1 MSTPVPRT
9 ARRPQ
14 PPQLRADAVIEPGAA
29 PSSARFPLVTAV
41 PARWTEAVAAVAAAG
56 AVATGATR
64 LAPGWA
70 GLTWLVVLAAVAGTV
85 GVGVLGW
92 RANRRRR
99 ILADLSNR
107 VGYLLKTSVRASSAR
122 WSRGLVG
129 DPIRVCL
136 DSSDQATIGYGDRL
150 AAQLAQATSGALGAT
165 FQVTRHDQRRGR
177 TTLRAVSVQREK
189 PTALELA
196 QQRVR
201 DVVVETFGAD
211 ATVDA
216 FKTAP
221 TSEDS
226 VTGFT
231 VHYKAAASKLTVP
244 AIRRRITNAVGD
256 RLDGRWKADFALQD
270 DRVTYSRRPPL
281 PTFYAR
287 PTDPVPARAD
297 PAYNLIPQAVDEDG
311 EVLNWDISGVMA
323 HLLRCGKTRSG
334 KTVSLIGDAIE
345 MARRGFRV
353 LVLDPKRTEFLGL
366 RDWPNVELVATR
378 IPDQVALVHQLWL
391 EMEDR
396 YRRIEEEG
404 ADEAD
409 FDPILLIIDEY
420 RQMHA
425 NVKAWWSGIKVT
437 GMPGECPVFEEIGSL
452 LRMAAACRIH
462 VDLATQRPD
471 AEFLKGEA
479 LALDTPIPTPTGWTT
494 MAELQIGQLVFD
506 ENGRSVRVVD
516 TKPVRHGRPCYR
528 VTFSDG
534 TAIVADED
542 HLWAAKDAS
551 RRETTASAYETLPR
565 SQRYPEHADLLHRL
579 DLLQADDKPVK
590 VSDLEAELGPGRT
603 PLLRRCLN
611 ENRWSLEPS
620 ASEPSRNGRF
630 PTRLYSRAALIDN
643 LRAELTSPV
652 RTGRQE
658 GPRIVTTKTIG
669 ASVSTTSGHNWSVDT
684 IPGLDLPELALPID
698 PWLLGYWLGDG
709 CRRAA
714 TIATAD
720 EEILERI
727 RHLGYRVTHYAR
739 YNYGISTGPRGGG
752 SRPSLQRA
760 LRECGLLFDKHI
772 PATYLR
778 ASDAQRAELL
788 AGLLDSDGTC
798 SVRGHGARLSAQ
810 VVFTNTNPRLIDGVR
825 ELAASLGHLPT
836 VCKIREAGVEQS
848 TSSVASGRRI
858 KEAWA
863 VRFTPDGQV
872 FGLRRK
878 QELLERTLKTRTRTR
893 ANRRPRYVVSV
904 EAVPSVPVRCI
915 TVDSPTHLYLVGT
928 GFVATHN
935 CRDNFAARAAAGR
948 LSPDGAQMMF
958 DSQHIGVA
966 IPLNVRGRGTMTGM
980 DDRPRE
986 VQFLYTPD
994 PRRARTPEDLALLDA
1009 LRPSTTRWPR
1019 KVIELPPAA
1028 EVAEA
1033 LDGKKTSVE
1042 WEQVLRSFLVPFDTT
1057 ATQGDADVPPALI
1070 GGDGAAR
1077 RGADRVDRRAHQ
1089 RDDGNDVGER
1099 DDVDDQGGEDEGG
1112 DEVYEGYDEPTLV
1125 RVETVEVG
1133 DLIRLHERGP
1143 WVCVELVDQIG
1154 PAYGGQVQ
1162 LDWRDDDDNAGEQLI
1177 STGEL
1182 AEVRRPL
1189 D

>member
-1 MSTPVPRT
+1 MSTPAQRT
-9 ARRPQ
+9 TSRPPQ
-14 PPQLRADAVIEPGAA
+14 PPQLRADPALEPAAA
-29 PSSARFPLVTAV
+29 PTSARLPLVAAA
-41 PARWTEAVAAVAAAG
+41 PARWTEAAAVVVAAG
-56 AVATGATR
+56 AVVAGVTR

-70 GLTWLVVLAAVAGTV
+70 GLTWLVVLATVAGAV

-107 VGYLLKTSVRASSAR
+107 VGYLLKTPVRASSAR

-129 DPIRVCL
+129 DLVRVCL

-150 AAQLAQATSGALGAT
+150 AAQLAQATSRALGTT

-211 ATVDA
+211 ATVDG
-216 FKTAP
+216 FETAP
-221 TSEDS
+221 TGEDA

-270 DRVTYSRRPPL
+270 DRVIYSRRPPL

-311 EVLNWDISGVMA
+311 QILNWDISGVMA

-334 KTVSLIGDAIE
+334 KTVSLIGDAVE

-378 IPDQVALVHQLWL
+378 VPDQVALVHQIWL

-396 YRRIEEEG
+396 YRRIEEDG
-404 ADEAD
+404 ADESD

-437 GMPGECPVFEEIGSL
+437 GMPSECPVFEEIGSL

-471 AEFLKGEA
+471 AEFLKGE
-479 LALDTPIPTPTGWTT
+479 T
-494 MAELQIGQLVFD
+494 
-506 ENGRSVRVVD
+506 
-516 TKPVRHGRPCYR
+516 
-528 VTFSDG
+528 
-534 TAIVADED
+534 
-542 HLWAAKDAS
+542 
-551 RRETTASAYETLPR
+551 
-565 SQRYPEHADLLHRL
+565 
-579 DLLQADDKPVK
+579 
-590 VSDLEAELGPGRT
+590 
-603 PLLRRCLN
+603 
-611 ENRWSLEPS
+611 
-620 ASEPSRNGRF
+620 
-630 PTRLYSRAALIDN
+630 
-643 LRAELTSPV
+643 
-652 RTGRQE
+652 
-658 GPRIVTTKTIG
+658 
-669 ASVSTTSGHNWSVDT
+669 
-684 IPGLDLPELALPID
+684 
-698 PWLLGYWLGDG
+698 
-709 CRRAA
+709 
-714 TIATAD
+714 
-720 EEILERI
+720 
-727 RHLGYRVTHYAR
+727 
-739 YNYGISTGPRGGG
+739 
-752 SRPSLQRA
+752 
-760 LRECGLLFDKHI
+760 
-772 PATYLR
+772 
-778 ASDAQRAELL
+778 
-788 AGLLDSDGTC
+788 
-798 SVRGHGARLSAQ
+798 
-810 VVFTNTNPRLIDGVR
+810 
-825 ELAASLGHLPT
+825 
-836 VCKIREAGVEQS
+836 
-848 TSSVASGRRI
+848 
-858 KEAWA
+858 
-863 VRFTPDGQV
+863 
-872 FGLRRK
+872 
-878 QELLERTLKTRTRTR
+878 
-893 ANRRPRYVVSV
+893 
-904 EAVPSVPVRCI
+904 
-915 TVDSPTHLYLVGT
+915 
-928 GFVATHN
+928 
-935 CRDNFAARAAAGR
+935 RDNFAARAAAGR

-958 DSQHIGVA
+958 DSQHVGVA

-994 PRRARTPEDLALLDA
+994 PRRARTPEDVALLDA

-1019 KVIELPPAA
+1019 KMIELPPAA

-1033 LDGKKTSVE
+1033 LEGKKTSVE
-1042 WEQVLRSFLVPFDTT
+1042 WEQLLRSSLVPFDPAAARDDT
-1057 ATQGDADVPPALI
+1057 DIPPAPVA
-1070 GGDGAAR
+1070 GNGDTAAR
-1077 RGADRVDRRAHQ
+1077 RGTDRADR

-1099 DDVDDQGGEDEGG
+1099 DDVDDQGGDDEGD

-1133 DLIRLHERGP
+1133 DLIRLNERGP

-1182 AEVRRPL
+1182 AEIRRPL

>member
-1 MSTPVPRT
+1 M
-9 ARRPQ
+9 A
-14 PPQLRADAVIEPGAA
+14 LEPAAA
-29 PSSARFPLVTAV
+29 PISARLPLVAAA
-41 PARWTEAVAAVAAAG
+41 PARWTEAAAVVAATGAVAA
-56 AVATGATR
+56 GATR

-70 GLTWLVVLAAVAGTV
+70 DLTWLVVLATVAGAV

-107 VGYLLKTSVRASSAR
+107 VGYLLKTPVRASSAR

-129 DPIRVCL
+129 DPVRVCL
-136 DSSDQATIGYGDRL
+136 DSSEQATIGYGDRL
-150 AAQLAQATSGALGAT
+150 AAQLAQATSRALGAT
-165 FQVTRHDQRRGR
+165 FKVTRHDQRRGR
-177 TTLRAVSVQREK
+177 TTLRAVHVQREK

-211 ATVDA
+211 ATVDG
-216 FKTAP
+216 FETAP
-221 TSEDS
+221 ADEDA

-231 VHYKAAASKLTVP
+231 VQYKAAASKLTVP
-244 AIRRRITNAVGD
+244 AIRRRIANAVGD

-311 EVLNWDISGVMA
+311 QILNWDISGVMA

-378 IPDQVALVHQLWL
+378 VPDQVALVHQLWL

-396 YRRIEEEG
+396 YRRIEEDG
-404 ADEAD
+404 ADESD

-437 GMPGECPVFEEIGSL
+437 GMPSECPVFEEIGSL

-479 LALDTPIPTPTGWTT
+479 LALDTPLPTPSGWTT
-494 MAELQIGQLVFD
+494 MGDLQVGQFVFD
-506 ENGRSVRVVD
+506 EHGAAVRVVD
-516 TKPVRHGRPCYR
+516 TTPVRYGRPCYR

-534 TAIVADED
+534 TVIVADED
-542 HLWAAKDAS
+542 HLWAAKDAGQ
-551 RRETTASAYETLPR
+551 RASDASQYEPMPR
-565 SQRYPEHADLLHRL
+565 LRRYPDHADLLQRL
-579 DLLQADDKPVK
+579 DLLPAGDRLVK
-590 VSDLEAELGPGRT
+590 VCDLESELGQGRV
-603 PLLRRCLN
+603 PLLRRCLGQS
-611 ENRWSLEPS
+611 RWSVE
-620 ASEPSRNGRF
+620 SEATATSTKGQF
-630 PTRLYSRAALIDN
+630 PARLYSRAALLDN

-652 RTGRQE
+652 RTGRQKD
-658 GPRIVTTKTIG
+658 PRIVTTKDMA
-669 ASVSTTSGHNWSVDT
+669 ASVNIAGGHNWSMDT
-684 IPGLDLPELALPID
+684 VPGLDLPELDLPID
-698 PWLLGYWLGDG
+698 PWLMGFWLGDG

-720 EEILERI
+720 EEVLERI
-727 RHLGYRVTHYAR
+727 RGLGYRVTHYAR
-739 YNYGISTGPRGGG
+739 YNYGISTGPRGG
-752 SRPSLQRA
+752 RRRLSLQRS
-760 LRECGLLFDKHI
+760 LRECGLLHNKHI
-772 PATYLR
+772 PASYLR
-778 ASDAQRAELL
+778 ASDAQRAGLL
-788 AGLLDSDGTC
+788 AGLLDSDGCC
-798 SVRGHGARLSAQ
+798 SVRGRGARLSAQ

-825 ELAASLGHLPT
+825 ELAASLGFLPT
-836 VCKIREAGVEQS
+836 VGKIREAGVEQS
-848 TSSVASGRRI
+848 HSSVVSGRRI
-858 KEAWA
+858 KDAWA
-863 VRFTPDGQV
+863 VRLTPDRQV
-872 FGLRRK
+872 FGIRRK
-878 QELLERTLKTRTRTR
+878 QELLERALETRTRTT
-893 ANRRPRYVVSV
+893 RRPRYVVSV
-904 EAVPSVPVRCI
+904 DEVTSVPVRCI
-915 TVDSPTHLYLVGT
+915 TVDSPTHLYLAGR
-928 GFVATHN
+928 GFVTTHN

-958 DSQHIGVA
+958 DSQHVGVA

-994 PRRARTPEDLALLDA
+994 PRRARTPEDVALLDA

-1019 KVIELPPAA
+1019 KMIELPPAV

-1042 WEQVLRSFLVPFDTT
+1042 WEQLLRSSLVPFDPT
-1057 ATQGDADVPPALI
+1057 AIRNNTDVPTGPLR
-1070 GGDGAAR
+1070 GDGDTAAR
-1077 RGADRVDRRAHQ
+1077 GDGDRGDQ
-1089 RDDGNDVGER
+1089 RDDGGER
-1099 DDVDDQGGEDEGG
+1099 DDLDDQGDDGVYEG
-1112 DEVYEGYDEPTLV
+1112 YEGYDEPTLV

-1143 WVCVELVDQIG
+1143 WVAVELVDQIG